1 MRVAFYAR
9 VSTERQ
15 QQAQTIE
22 QQVARLR
29 EYVAS
34 HDGYSVQEE
43 HIFRDD
49 GYSGATLKRPGLD
62 ALRDQAAQAAFEDV
76 LVTAPDRLARN
87 YVHQMV
93 LLEELTQRGC
103 PVQFIDHPLGNGPH
117 DHLVV
122 QIRGAV
128 AEYER
133 TLIADRMRRGR
144 QAKLRSGQLLPWTR
158 APYGYRLDPE
168 RPRDPTLV
176 RTDAAEAALVQDLFM
191 TYAAGEATLW
201 ALAKGLTDRGV
212 LSPTGRHHWTPSSI
226 RGILI
231 NPCYTGLA
239 VSGRWQVVPA
249 RQRAS
254 ALRPIGSGWS
264 HSTRAHPQAE
274 QITIPV
280 PALVSAEQ
288 FALVQQRLATNQQL
302 ALRSTTHE
310 YLLRGL
316 ISCGRCRLQCTGR
329 QNHHAERYRYYVCR
343 GKQHPTSSSHDDRC
357 PARFIP
363 AAQLDDLVWTDLCQ
377 VLQHPEHLR
386 QALDRAKAGAWL
398 PDELRRRQLTLRG
411 IQEALARQRER
422 LLEAYLAE
430 VVELAEF
437 ERKDGELRHR
447 QEDLA
452 RQERELAVRSQ
463 RQLEVSV
470 LAQSMIEI
478 CERLSCGLAH
488 ATFAQRRQLIELLI
502 DRVVVTDGAV
512 EIRYVIPT
520 TDASTHTRF
529 CHLRTDYF
537 NRPAVIVGADDALGK
552 PMRGVGDKQEQAPR
566 DGRFL
571 QGHDLHPG
579 VVRQRQAGRGKRL
592 LPAIDLLGLPGGT
605 RQPLEVRHDLLP
617 PPAIRQ
623 VDAIQ
628 PEARDPGEP
637 PRPKRLCQG
646 FREIPRVEDDGLKE
660 EAKPTALLDEPQR
673 QLMFR
678 DAARRLQPEPHGE
691 VPARRDPVRGHHHVP
706 FDPLLGLGVLDDR
719 DLLHRFRIHVVLEDR
734 VVDDQKAAAGLGEA
748 GVLFHEPDQ
757 SPHDLLGRPG
767 GFPEEPALGARM
779 AVAGKEVIEG
789 LHREAGRHDQP
800 NDVLGKVLELVG
812 STKTIPEAVQQF
824 CPHRRNAH
832 HRPHR
837 RLLLRRSCDD
847 CCVESVS
854 TPSTPKLLRL
864 AQVRY

>member
-22 QQVARLR
+22 QQVTRLR

-34 HDGYSVQEE
+34 HDEYAVREE

-62 ALRDQAAQAAFEDV
+62 ALRDEAAQATFEGV

-93 LLEELTQRGC
+93 LLEELAQRGC
-103 PVQFIDHPLGNGPH
+103 PVQFLDHPLGNDPH

-144 QAKLRSGQLLPWTR
+144 QAKLRSGRLLPWTR

-176 RTDAAEAALVQDLFM
+176 RVDTAEAAIVQDLFM

-212 LSPTGRHHWTPSSI
+212 LSPAGRNHWTASSI

-249 RQRAS
+249 RRRAS
-254 ALRPIGSGWS
+254 ALRPIGPGWS
-264 HSTRAHPQAE
+264 HSARAHPQAE

-310 YLLRGL
+310 YLVRGL
-316 ISCGRCRLQCTGR
+316 VSCGRCRLQCTGR
-329 QNHHAERYRYYVCR
+329 QNQHAERYRYYVCR
-343 GKQHPTSSSHDDRC
+343 GKQPPTSSSHDDRC

-363 AAQLDDLVWTDLCQ
+363 AAQLDELVWTDLCQ

-386 QALDRAKAGAWL
+386 QALDRAEAGTWL
-398 PDELRRRQLTLRG
+398 PDELRRRQATLRS
-411 IQEALARQRER
+411 IQAGLARQRER

-430 VVELAEF
+430 VVALAEF

-452 RQERELAVRSQ
+452 RQERELAARNQ

-478 CERLSCGLAH
+478 CERLRRGLDH
-488 ATFAQRRQLIELLI
+488 ATFAQRRQLVELLI
-502 DRVVVTDGAV
+502 DRVVVTDGTV

-520 TDASTHTRF
+520 TEASTHTRF

-537 NRPAVIVGADDALGK
+537 DLPGAALAVEQDAASPVQVVADDVVQI
-552 PMRGVGDKQEQAPR
+552 PMAVCCHDESDGAVVGEMHRA
-566 DGRFL
+566 
-571 QGHDLHPG
+571 HPG
-579 VVRQRQAGRGKRL
+579 TRLRRGRCC
-592 LPAIDLLGLPGGT
+592 T
-605 RQPLEVRHDLLP
+605 
-617 PPAIRQ
+617 
-623 VDAIQ
+623 
-628 PEARDPGEP
+628 
-637 PRPKRLCQG
+637 
-646 FREIPRVEDDGLKE
+646 
-660 EAKPTALLDEPQR
+660 
-673 QLMFR
+673 M
-678 DAARRLQPEPHGE
+678 
-691 VPARRDPVRGHHHVP
+691 
-706 FDPLLGLGVLDDR
+706 
-719 DLLHRFRIHVVLEDR
+719 
-734 VVDDQKAAAGLGEA
+734 
-748 GVLFHEPDQ
+748 
-757 SPHDLLGRPG
+757 
-767 GFPEEPALGARM
+767 
-779 AVAGKEVIEG
+779 
-789 LHREAGRHDQP
+789 
-800 NDVLGKVLELVG
+800 
-812 STKTIPEAVQQF
+812 TIPA
-824 CPHRRNAH
+824 PG
-832 HRPHR
+832 
-837 RLLLRRSCDD
+837 S
-847 CCVESVS
+847 
-854 TPSTPKLLRL
+854 
-864 AQVRY
+864 